1 MKEAPIPRKR
11 KSPKSSGSHQAA
23 SPPPWLWRPRG
34 MCRSW
39 PLSPPAPLPRPAV
52 PAEGRTP
59 GLLNQAPLVRHA
71 GQDRDPLP
79 AFPAIASA
87 TIVQPGQPTRWH
99 RSRSNGRWSKSLVIR
114 DRCQQPSVLAHHG
127 DAHHGDEW
135 TSARFGQSTSAKPCT
150 AIICAVEP
158 WPHSGT
164 RARTPL
170 PRTCRSTSPQ
180 LKWSGWLSLRGTR
193 PAESRTGN

>member
-11 KSPKSSGSHQAA
+11 KSPKSSRSRQAA

-34 MCRSW
+34 ICRSW
-39 PLSPPAPLPRPAV
+39 PLSPPASLPRPAV
-52 PAEGRTP
+52 AAEGWTP
-59 GLLNQAPLVRHA
+59 GLLNQSPLVRHA

-79 AFPAIASA
+79 TFPAIASA
-87 TIVQPGQPTRWH
+87 TNVQPGQPTRWH
-99 RSRSNGRWSKSLVIR
+99 RSRSNGRRSKSLVIR
-114 DRCQQPSVLAHHG
+114 DRCAEPSVLAHHGDAHNG

-135 TSARFGQSTSAKPCT
+135 TSARLGQSISAKPCT

-158 WPHSGT
+158 RPHSET

-170 PRTCRSTSPQ
+170 PRT
-180 LKWSGWLSLRGTR
+180 
-193 PAESRTGN
+193 